1 MRLPFGSLSF
11 LPFFQLLMNMNTKI
25 HIHGYLAGV
34 GALLL
39 CAVLSGCQW
48 FEQKRMTGVAVA
60 LNGQYLYQSTLDSL
74 SFGLS
79 SEDSARVVELY
90 LKQWAKDILVYE
102 KAKGAADKTIEALV
116 EDYRRS
122 LYVHAFEQELVE
134 RRMPKQVADS
144 VIEQIY
150 AAHPEKFELRE
161 SIAKG
166 VLIVV
171 PNGAPNMKKL
181 RGWLT
186 DLSEEN
192 LENIEKFAYNYAVGY
207 ELFTDQWRTA
217 QQLLLTMPFE
227 QDELDRLLR
236 SKQQIELQ
244 DSLSTY
250 ILQVTDKQM
259 AGEPMPIEY
268 ARPEIEKAVLSQRR
282 VLFLQKERERLYEDA
297 LRHKKIQFFES
308 H

>member
-1 MRLPFGSLSF
+1 MKNK
-11 LPFFQLLMNMNTKI
+11 LLYI
-25 HIHGYLAGV
+25 SI
-34 GALLL
+34 LLF

-74 SFGLS
+74 SFGLL
-79 SEDSARVVELY
+79 SEDSARVVEQY
-90 LKQWAKDILVYE
+90 VKQWAKDILEYE
-102 KAKGAADKTIEALV
+102 RAKGAADKSIEALV

-122 LYVHAFEQELVE
+122 LYVHAYEQELVE

-144 VIEQIY
+144 VVEQIY

-236 SKQQIELQ
+236 NKQQIELQ

-250 ILQVTDKQM
+250 ILQVTDKRM

-297 LRHKKIQFFES
+297 IKYNKIVFFENN
-308 H
+308 

>member
-1 MRLPFGSLSF
+1 
-11 LPFFQLLMNMNTKI
+11 
-25 HIHGYLAGV
+25 
-34 GALLL
+34 
-39 CAVLSGCQW
+39 
-48 FEQKRMTGVAVA
+48 MTGVAVA

-79 SEDSARVVELY
+79 SEDSARVVEQY
-90 LKQWAKDILVYE
+90 VKQWAKDILEYE
-102 KAKGAADKTIEALV
+102 RAKGAADKAIEALA

-122 LYVHAFEQELVE
+122 LYVHAYEQELVV

-144 VIEQIY
+144 VVEQIY

-161 SIAKG
+161 SLAKG

-186 DLSEEN
+186 DLNEEN
-192 LENIEKFAYNYAVGY
+192 LENIEKFAYNYAIGY

-217 QQLLLTMPFE
+217 QQLLMSMPFE
-227 QDELDRLLR
+227 RDELNRLLR

-250 ILQVTDKQM
+250 ILQVTDKRM

-282 VLFLQKERERLYEDA
+282 VQFLQEERERLYEDA
-297 LRHKKIQFFES
+297 IKYNKIVFFENN
-308 H
+308 

>member
-1 MRLPFGSLSF
+1 
-11 LPFFQLLMNMNTKI
+11 
-25 HIHGYLAGV
+25 
-34 GALLL
+34 
-39 CAVLSGCQW
+39 
-48 FEQKRMTGVAVA
+48 MTGVAVA

-74 SFGLS
+74 SFGLL
-79 SEDSARVVELY
+79 SEDSARVVEQY
-90 LKQWAKDILVYE
+90 VKQWAKDILEYE
-102 KAKGAADKTIEALV
+102 RAKGAADKSIEALV

-144 VIEQIY
+144 IVEQIY

-250 ILQVTDKQM
+250 ILQVTDKRM
-259 AGEPMPIEY
+259 AGEPMPVEY

-282 VLFLQKERERLYEDA
+282 VQFLQEERERVYEDA

>member
-1 MRLPFGSLSF
+1 MDIYAIPYETSDKNMKNK
-11 LPFFQLLMNMNTKI
+11 LLYI
-25 HIHGYLAGV
+25 SI
-34 GALLL
+34 LLF

-74 SFGLS
+74 SFGLL
-79 SEDSARVVELY
+79 SEDSARVVEQY
-90 LKQWAKDILVYE
+90 VKQWAKDILEYE
-102 KAKGAADKTIEALV
+102 RAKGAADKSIEALV

-122 LYVHAFEQELVE
+122 LYVHAYEQELVE

-144 VIEQIY
+144 VVEQIY

-161 SIAKG
+161 SIARG

-244 DSLSTY
+244 DSLSIY
-250 ILQVTDKQM
+250 ILQVTDKRM

-297 LRHKKIQFFES
+297 IKYNKIVFFENN
-308 H
+308 

>member
-1 MRLPFGSLSF
+1 MKNK
-11 LPFFQLLMNMNTKI
+11 LLYI
-25 HIHGYLAGV
+25 SILF
-34 GALLL
+34 L

-74 SFGLS
+74 SFGLL
-79 SEDSARVVELY
+79 SEDSARVVEQY
-90 LKQWAKDILVYE
+90 VKQWAKDILEYE
-102 KAKGAADKTIEALV
+102 RAKGAADKSIEALV

-122 LYVHAFEQELVE
+122 LYVHAYEQELVE

-144 VIEQIY
+144 VVEQIY

-250 ILQVTDKQM
+250 ILQVTDKRM

-297 LRHKKIQFFES
+297 IKYNKIVFFENN
-308 H
+308 

>member
-1 MRLPFGSLSF
+1 MKNKLLYISILF
-11 LPFFQLLMNMNTKI
+11 L
-25 HIHGYLAGV
+25 G
-34 GALLL
+34 
-39 CAVLSGCQW
+39 AVLSGCRW

-79 SEDSARVVELY
+79 SEDSARVVEQY
-90 LKQWAKDILVYE
+90 VKQWAKDILEYE
-102 KAKGAADKTIEALV
+102 RAKGAADIAIEALV

-122 LYVHAFEQELVE
+122 LYVHAYEQELVE

-144 VIEQIY
+144 VVELIY

-161 SIAKG
+161 SLAKG

-186 DLSEEN
+186 DLNEEN
-192 LENIEKFAYNYAVGY
+192 LENIEKFAYNYAIGY

-217 QQLLLTMPFE
+217 QQLLLSMPFE
-227 QDELDRLLR
+227 RDELNRLLR

-250 ILQVTDKQM
+250 ILQVTDKRM

-282 VLFLQKERERLYEDA
+282 VQFLQEERERLYEDA
-297 LRHKKIQFFES
+297 IKYNKIVYFENN
-308 H
+308 

>member
-1 MRLPFGSLSF
+1 MKNKLLYISILFLST
-11 LPFFQLLMNMNTKI
+11 L
-25 HIHGYLAGV
+25 
-34 GALLL
+34 
-39 CAVLSGCQW
+39 LSGCQW

-79 SEDSARVVELY
+79 SEDSARVVEQY
-90 LKQWAKDILVYE
+90 VKQWAKDILEYE
-102 KAKGAADKTIEALV
+102 RAKGAAEKAIEALV

-122 LYVHAFEQELVE
+122 LYVHAYEQELVE

-144 VIEQIY
+144 VVELIY

-161 SIAKG
+161 SLAKG

-171 PNGAPNMKKL
+171 PHGAPNMKKL

-186 DLSEEN
+186 DLNEEN
-192 LENIEKFAYNYAVGY
+192 LENIEKFAYNYAIGY

-217 QQLLLTMPFE
+217 QQLLMSMPFE
-227 QDELDRLLR
+227 RDELNRLLR

-250 ILQVTDKQM
+250 ILQVTDKRM
-259 AGEPMPIEY
+259 AGEPMPIEF

-282 VLFLQKERERLYEDA
+282 VQFLQEERERLYEDA
-297 LRHKKIQFFES
+297 IKYNKIVFFENN
-308 H
+308 

>member
-1 MRLPFGSLSF
+1 MKNK
-11 LPFFQLLMNMNTKI
+11 LLYI
-25 HIHGYLAGV
+25 SI
-34 GALLL
+34 LLF

-48 FEQKRMTGVAVA
+48 FEQKRMTGVAVT

-74 SFGLS
+74 SFGLL
-79 SEDSARVVELY
+79 SEDSARVVEQY
-90 LKQWAKDILVYE
+90 VKQWAKDILVYD
-102 KAKGAADKTIEALV
+102 KAKGAVDKTIEALV

-144 VIEQIY
+144 IVEQIY

-186 DLSEEN
+186 DLNEDN

-250 ILQVTDKQM
+250 ILQVTDKRM

-297 LRHKKIQFFES
+297 IKYNKIVFFENN
-308 H
+308 

>member
-1 MRLPFGSLSF
+1 MKNK
-11 LPFFQLLMNMNTKI
+11 LLYI
-25 HIHGYLAGV
+25 SI
-34 GALLL
+34 LLF

-74 SFGLS
+74 SFGLL
-79 SEDSARVVELY
+79 SEDSARVVEQY
-90 LKQWAKDILVYE
+90 VKQWAKDILVYD
-102 KAKGAADKTIEALV
+102 KAKGAVDKTIEALV

-122 LYVHAFEQELVE
+122 LYVHAYEQELVE

-144 VIEQIY
+144 VVEQIY

-186 DLSEEN
+186 DLNEDN

-250 ILQVTDKQM
+250 ILQVTDKRM

-297 LRHKKIQFFES
+297 IKYNKIVFFENN
-308 H
+308 

>member
-1 MRLPFGSLSF
+1 MKNK
-11 LPFFQLLMNMNTKI
+11 LLYI
-25 HIHGYLAGV
+25 SI
-34 GALLL
+34 LLF

-74 SFGLS
+74 SFGLL
-79 SEDSARVVELY
+79 SEDSARVVEQY
-90 LKQWAKDILVYE
+90 VKQWAKDILEYE
-102 KAKGAADKTIEALV
+102 RAKGAADKAIEALV

-122 LYVHAFEQELVE
+122 LYVHAYEQELVE

-144 VIEQIY
+144 VVELIY

-161 SIAKG
+161 SLAKG

-186 DLSEEN
+186 DLNEEN
-192 LENIEKFAYNYAVGY
+192 LENIEKFAYNYAIGY

-217 QQLLLTMPFE
+217 QQLLMSMPFE
-227 QDELDRLLR
+227 RDELNRLLR

-250 ILQVTDKQM
+250 ILQVTDKRM

-282 VLFLQKERERLYEDA
+282 VQFLQEERERLYEDA
-297 LRHKKIQFFES
+297 IKYNKIVFFENN
-308 H
+308 

>member
-1 MRLPFGSLSF
+1 
-11 LPFFQLLMNMNTKI
+11 
-25 HIHGYLAGV
+25 
-34 GALLL
+34 
-39 CAVLSGCQW
+39 
-48 FEQKRMTGVAVA
+48 
-60 LNGQYLYQSTLDSL
+60 
-74 SFGLS
+74 
-79 SEDSARVVELY
+79 
-90 LKQWAKDILVYE
+90 
-102 KAKGAADKTIEALV
+102 
-116 EDYRRS
+116 
-122 LYVHAFEQELVE
+122 
-134 RRMPKQVADS
+134 
-144 VIEQIY
+144 
-150 AAHPEKFELRE
+150 
-161 SIAKG
+161 
-166 VLIVV
+166 
-171 PNGAPNMKKL
+171 MKKL

-207 ELFTDQWRTA
+207 ELFTDQWRSA

-250 ILQVTDKQM
+250 ILQVTDKRM

>member
-1 MRLPFGSLSF
+1 MKNK
-11 LPFFQLLMNMNTKI
+11 LLYI
-25 HIHGYLAGV
+25 SILF
-34 GALLL
+34 L

-79 SEDSARVVELY
+79 SEDSARVVEQY
-90 LKQWAKDILVYE
+90 VKQWAKDILEYE
-102 KAKGAADKTIEALV
+102 RAKGAADKAIEALA

-122 LYVHAFEQELVE
+122 LYVHAYEQELVE

-144 VIEQIY
+144 VVEQIY

-161 SIAKG
+161 SLAKG

-186 DLSEEN
+186 DLNEEN
-192 LENIEKFAYNYAVGY
+192 LENIEKLAYNYAIGY
-207 ELFTDQWRTA
+207 ELFADQWRTA
-217 QQLLLTMPFE
+217 QQLLMSMPFE
-227 QDELDRLLR
+227 RDELNRLLR

-250 ILQVTDKQM
+250 ILQVTDKRM

-282 VLFLQKERERLYEDA
+282 VQFLQEERERLYEDA
-297 LRHKKIQFFES
+297 IKYNKIVFFENN
-308 H
+308 

>member
-1 MRLPFGSLSF
+1 MKNK
-11 LPFFQLLMNMNTKI
+11 LLYI
-25 HIHGYLAGV
+25 SI
-34 GALLL
+34 LLF

-74 SFGLS
+74 SFGLL
-79 SEDSARVVELY
+79 SEDSARVVEQY
-90 LKQWAKDILVYE
+90 VKQWAKDILVYD
-102 KAKGAADKTIEALV
+102 KAKGAVDKTIEALV

-122 LYVHAFEQELVE
+122 LYVHAYEQELVE

-144 VIEQIY
+144 VVEQIY

-186 DLSEEN
+186 DLNEDN

-244 DSLSTY
+244 DSLSAY
-250 ILQVTDKQM
+250 ILQVTDKRM

-297 LRHKKIQFFES
+297 IKYNKIVFFENN
-308 H
+308 

>member
-1 MRLPFGSLSF
+1 MKNK
-11 LPFFQLLMNMNTKI
+11 LLYI
-25 HIHGYLAGV
+25 SI
-34 GALLL
+34 LLF

-74 SFGLS
+74 SFGLL
-79 SEDSARVVELY
+79 SEDSARVVEQY
-90 LKQWAKDILVYE
+90 VKQWAKDILVYD

-144 VIEQIY
+144 IVEQIY

-186 DLSEEN
+186 DLNEDN

-250 ILQVTDKQM
+250 ILQVTDKRM

-297 LRHKKIQFFES
+297 IKYNKIVFFENN
-308 H
+308 

>member
-1 MRLPFGSLSF
+1 MKNK
-11 LPFFQLLMNMNTKI
+11 LLYI
-25 HIHGYLAGV
+25 SI
-34 GALLL
+34 LLL
-39 CAVLSGCQW
+39 CTVLSGCQW

-74 SFGLS
+74 SFGLL
-79 SEDSARVVELY
+79 SEDSARVVEQY
-90 LKQWAKDILVYE
+90 VKQWAKDILEYE
-102 KAKGAADKTIEALV
+102 RAKGAADKSIEALV

-122 LYVHAFEQELVE
+122 LYVHAYEQELVE

-144 VIEQIY
+144 VVEQIY

-250 ILQVTDKQM
+250 ILQVTDKRM

-297 LRHKKIQFFES
+297 IKYNKIVFFENN
-308 H
+308 

>member
-1 MRLPFGSLSF
+1 M
-11 LPFFQLLMNMNTKI
+11 
-25 HIHGYLAGV
+25 
-34 GALLL
+34 
-39 CAVLSGCQW
+39 LSGCQW

-60 LNGQYLYQSTLDSL
+60 LHGQYLYQSTLDSL
-74 SFGLS
+74 SFGLL
-79 SEDSARVVELY
+79 SEDSARVVEQY
-90 LKQWAKDILVYE
+90 VKQWAKDILVYD
-102 KAKGAADKTIEALV
+102 KAKGAVDKTIEALV

-122 LYVHAFEQELVE
+122 LYVHAYEQELVE

-144 VIEQIY
+144 VVEQIY

-250 ILQVTDKQM
+250 ILQVTDKRM

-297 LRHKKIQFFES
+297 IKYNKIVFFENN
-308 H
+308 

>member
-1 MRLPFGSLSF
+1 MKNK
-11 LPFFQLLMNMNTKI
+11 LLYI
-25 HIHGYLAGV
+25 SI
-34 GALLL
+34 LLF

-79 SEDSARVVELY
+79 SEDSARVVKQY
-90 LKQWAKDILVYE
+90 VKQWAKDILVYD
-102 KAKGAADKTIEALV
+102 KAKGAVDKTIEALV

-122 LYVHAFEQELVE
+122 LYVHAYEQELVE

-144 VIEQIY
+144 VVEQIY

-250 ILQVTDKQM
+250 ILQVTDKRM

-297 LRHKKIQFFES
+297 IKYNKIVFFENN
-308 H
+308 

>member
-1 MRLPFGSLSF
+1 MKNK
-11 LPFFQLLMNMNTKI
+11 LLYKGI
-25 HIHGYLAGV
+25 
-34 GALLL
+34 LLF

-48 FEQKRMTGVAVA
+48 FEQKRMTGVAVT

-79 SEDSARVVELY
+79 SEDSARVVEQY
-90 LKQWAKDILVYE
+90 VKQWAKDILVYD
-102 KAKGAADKTIEALV
+102 KAKGAVDKTIEALV
-116 EDYRRS
+116 EDYKRS

-144 VIEQIY
+144 VVEQIY

-250 ILQVTDKQM
+250 ILQVTDKRM
-259 AGEPMPIEY
+259 AGEPMPVEY

-297 LRHKKIQFFES
+297 IKYNKIVFFEN
-308 H
+308 

>member
-1 MRLPFGSLSF
+1 
-11 LPFFQLLMNMNTKI
+11 MNTKI

>member
-1 MRLPFGSLSF
+1 MKNKLLYISILFLST
-11 LPFFQLLMNMNTKI
+11 L
-25 HIHGYLAGV
+25 
-34 GALLL
+34 
-39 CAVLSGCQW
+39 LSGCQW

-79 SEDSARVVELY
+79 SEDSARVVEQY
-90 LKQWAKDILVYE
+90 VKQWAKDILEYE
-102 KAKGAADKTIEALV
+102 RAKGAADKAIEALV

-122 LYVHAFEQELVE
+122 LYVHAYEQELVE

-144 VIEQIY
+144 VVELIY

-161 SIAKG
+161 SLAKG

-186 DLSEEN
+186 DLNEEN
-192 LENIEKFAYNYAVGY
+192 LENIEKFAYNYAIGY

-217 QQLLLTMPFE
+217 QQLLLSMPFE
-227 QDELDRLLR
+227 RDELNRLLR

-250 ILQVTDKQM
+250 ILQVTDKRM

-282 VLFLQKERERLYEDA
+282 VQFLQEERERLYEDA
-297 LRHKKIQFFES
+297 IKYNKIVFFENN
-308 H
+308 

>member
-1 MRLPFGSLSF
+1 
-11 LPFFQLLMNMNTKI
+11 
-25 HIHGYLAGV
+25 
-34 GALLL
+34 
-39 CAVLSGCQW
+39 
-48 FEQKRMTGVAVA
+48 MTGVAVA

-74 SFGLS
+74 SFGLL
-79 SEDSARVVELY
+79 SEDSARVVEQY
-90 LKQWAKDILVYE
+90 VKQWAKDILEYE
-102 KAKGAADKTIEALV
+102 RAKGAADKSIEALV

-122 LYVHAFEQELVE
+122 LYVHAYEQELVE
-134 RRMPKQVADS
+134 RRMPKHVADS
-144 VIEQIY
+144 VVEQIY

-207 ELFTDQWRTA
+207 ELFTDQWRTG
-217 QQLLLTMPFE
+217 QQLLLSMPFE
-227 QDELDRLLR
+227 RDELDRLLR
-236 SKQQIELQ
+236 NKQQIELQ

-250 ILQVTDKQM
+250 ILQVTDKRM

-308 H
+308 Y

>member
-1 MRLPFGSLSF
+1 MKNKLLYISILFLST
-11 LPFFQLLMNMNTKI
+11 L
-25 HIHGYLAGV
+25 
-34 GALLL
+34 
-39 CAVLSGCQW
+39 LSGCQW

-79 SEDSARVVELY
+79 SEDSARVVEQY
-90 LKQWAKDILVYE
+90 VKQWAKDILEYE
-102 KAKGAADKTIEALV
+102 RAKGAADKAIEALV

-122 LYVHAFEQELVE
+122 LYVHAYEQELVV

-144 VIEQIY
+144 VVEQIY

-161 SIAKG
+161 SLAKG

-186 DLSEEN
+186 DLNEEN
-192 LENIEKFAYNYAVGY
+192 LENIEKFAYNYAIGY

-217 QQLLLTMPFE
+217 QQLLMSMPFE
-227 QDELDRLLR
+227 RDELNRLLR

-250 ILQVTDKQM
+250 ILQVTDKRM

-282 VLFLQKERERLYEDA
+282 VQFLQEERERLYEDA
-297 LRHKKIQFFES
+297 IKYNKIVFFENN
-308 H
+308 